1 MSEVIG
7 KDWSD
12 EVDRRMEHLSDD
24 DHKYPQTALL
34 FAKIRLN
41 RQANELSRQ
50 RDRIFELKRKLKV
63 LARVISRKHA
73 EVEELRR
80 DMAILI
86 AEG

>member
-7 KDWSD
+7 QDWSD
-12 EVDRRMEHLSDD
+12 EVDKRLEHIPDD
-24 DHKYPQTALL
+24 NYEYPQTQLL

-63 LARVISRKHA
+63 LARVISRKNA
-73 EVEELRR
+73 EIEELRR